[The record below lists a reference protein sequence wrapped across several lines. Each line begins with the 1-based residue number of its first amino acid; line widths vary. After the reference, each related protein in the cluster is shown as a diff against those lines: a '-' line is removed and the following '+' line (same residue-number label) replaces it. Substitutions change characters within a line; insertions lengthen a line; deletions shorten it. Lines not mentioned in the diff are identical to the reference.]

1 MGKLEIDMIDA
12 WYKGN
17 YLVNAIVGK
26 KTVNGKERKI
36 IVVINA
42 PGLINVPW
50 KDNIDGIIFS
60 GMGGAESGNGLIDV
74 LFGDLNLSG
83 HFCVWGT
90 LDQYPAQYNIL
101 SNPTEFNY
109 TEGVFI
115 VQRSFELK
123 G

>member
-1 MGKLEIDMIDA
+1 MIDA

-17 YLVNAIVGK
+17 DLVNAIVGK

-83 HFCVWGT
+83 HLPYEWGT